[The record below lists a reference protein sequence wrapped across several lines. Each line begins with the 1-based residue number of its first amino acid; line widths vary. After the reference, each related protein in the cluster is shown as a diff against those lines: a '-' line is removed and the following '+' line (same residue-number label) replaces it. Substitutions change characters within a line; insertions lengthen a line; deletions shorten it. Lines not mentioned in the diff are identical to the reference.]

1 MIGTILGI
9 GGIVLTL
16 IFGVYTIWTTK
27 KSQKKVSIGLEK
39 KECYS
44 LFKKEINRLNI
55 DVNYAGNSIDN
66 YLILFKG
73 TLVNNGHK
81 DIDKSSVYKP
91 LRIKSKNEFKWLE
104 SSLSEVPQGA
114 TVDLNK
120 LDDTTLE
127 IKWDLLKK
135 GEQIEFETLIEIP
148 QETEIE
154 DISDE
159 FYNSLDFDFRITD
172 VNNVDKLS
180 ETFPKEKK
188 KIRRKRKL
196 LIMGVFTFIAGLY
209 ILFSPEL
216 PEYLSLFKDKKE
228 IHYLAQ
234 YGNENKSINVTPNS
248 EGQVIVQN
256 GDNEEELSVEDFN
269 KQISLLKID
278 TVVSQPDSFL
288 FNRIMGIIYLL
299 TSIMAFI
306 LFFKIK
312 LSPTMAKK
320 S

>member
-1 MIGTILGI
+1 MIGTFLGI

-55 DVNYAGNSIDN
+55 DVNYAGKSIDN

-73 TLVNNGHK
+73 NLVNNGYK

-104 SSLSEVPQGA
+104 ASLSEVPDGA
-114 TVDLNK
+114 TVELNK

-127 IKWDLLKK
+127 LKWDLLKK

-188 KIRRKRKL
+188 KIRKKRKL
-196 LIMGVFTFIAGLY
+196 LIMGLLAFIAGLY

-216 PEYLSLFKDKKE
+216 PESLSLFKDKKE

-234 YGNENKSINVTPNS
+234 YGNQNKSINVTPNS
-248 EGQVIVQN
+248 KGQVLIKN

-269 KQISLLKID
+269 NQISLLKID
-278 TVVSQPDSFL
+278 TVVSQPNSFL
-288 FNRIMGIIYLL
+288 FNRIMGIFYVLM
-299 TSIMAFI
+299 SIMTFF
-306 LFFKIK
+306 LYFKIK
-312 LSPTMAKK
+312 LSPTKPPM
-320 S
+320 